1 MIIRSAAAR
10 TVNGLCAIF
19 LSTCTTSGAASL
31 CLLSVGCTPD
41 ESRSVAQGSRRFVS
55 VVTTLSHP
63 AVGQGSSH
71 TSRDHCGRYTQPLGR
86 AYRSKA
92 VEAGFLPIYICS
104 IPTSVTSFCTS
115 IFVLPS
121 TTLFIPHCYIFAA
134 SIDSMVQFGVWLTL
148 FATGTSSA
156 QHQVDSVSISNR
168 NTPITSKDA
177 HTHLMAPLVQPTTD
191 NVGTTNVEEI
201 KLLSIRAI
209 TTTTSV
215 PRSRDDDASHSGHS
229 TAGADAVRAAVSSR
243 EWIST
248 ILDTAVMALLGLASI
263 VVAMIL
269 GRKQLRAMRVQ
280 LQIML
285 DTVHRYPGVEM
296 NDLERGQYDP
306 DGDRTEVRSEIP
318 SVNSAQQAVL
328 STTSG
333 SLDFFPNTQPHVS
346 SDDQL
351 PQPVRSHR
359 SANGEVIFH
368 KHNGDEGHAPQETRS
383 CSRLDHLDS
392 TMLGL
397 GLERKWHPLV
407 MAGISIH

>member
-1 MIIRSAAAR
+1 M
-10 TVNGLCAIF
+10 
-19 LSTCTTSGAASL
+19 

-248 ILDTAVMALLGLASI
+248 ILDTAVMALLSLASI
-263 VVAMIL
+263 VVAIIL

-296 NDLERGQYDP
+296 NDLERGQHDP
-306 DGDRTEVRSEIP
+306 DGDRIEVRSGIS
-318 SVNSAQQAVL
+318 SVNPAHWADPSNDLIGVL
-328 STTSG
+328 
-333 SLDFFPNTQPHVS
+333 PEPQPHVVG
-346 SDDQL
+346 DDIVA
-351 PQPVRSHR
+351 QPVRNYEQASNQPRQLPSEHDSPHAGAAQR
-359 SANGEVIFH
+359 E
-368 KHNGDEGHAPQETRS
+368 EGGQPPEDSPTAST
-383 CSRLDHLDS
+383 CSQSGRQDSKTLNPNDLRHLDDS
-392 TMLGL
+392 ELKFPT
-397 GLERKWHPLV
+397 HS
-407 MAGISIH
+407 GIGKSLTLSYQV